1 MLNFFFLNAILA
13 TTVFKTRYTHQEP
26 LLGLTNYNLANFS
39 PSQSQTLGLQVL
51 FFGRDFQKLQN
62 CWVTQLH
69 PASFSPFSYILF
81 ALRARLVLSCLT
93 LHN

>member
-1 MLNFFFLNAILA
+1 
-13 TTVFKTRYTHQEP
+13 
-26 LLGLTNYNLANFS
+26 
-39 PSQSQTLGLQVL
+39 LQVL